1 MEDMRNI
8 VVLKDLPSNLVEEAI
23 IVLKQ
28 NQKIKK
34 PEYVEN
40 KGKTEQK
47 SEKHKFGN
55 YITKEAEMLITDY
68 ITKVEKNKKNKKTSV
83 NTNKNMQ
90 NAKKKLTKQ
99 QQIAIKKKKA
109 ILKIVKVLTLIIV
122 IIGVSI
128 YVALSPL
135 FNIKEINVTGNSKLS
150 KEEIIS
156 LSELK
161 TDENTFK
168 VSKKNIKNKVKAN
181 AYIENVKIRRKLPD
195 KVEIIVVERVATYM
209 IPFANSYIYINN
221 QGYMLEITSQKAE
234 MPAIVGI
241 STPEEELH
249 EGQRL
254 ISEDLVK
261 LGEVLQI
268 MESAN
273 ANELVDLITKIDI
286 SNRQDYILT
295 LEKEK
300 KAIHLGDVSNLS
312 TKMAYVKKIL
322 NDEKG
327 VEGEILVNTDLTN
340 KGAVFREKV

>member
-1 MEDMRNI
+1 MTKKSKEDIHYKKNKANKKTKSNNVSARNKNNELFDFDKEI
-8 VVLKDLPSNLVEEAI
+8 VIGMPRISDDK
-23 IVLKQ
+23 
-28 NQKIKK
+28 
-34 PEYVEN
+34 
-40 KGKTEQK
+40 
-47 SEKHKFGN
+47 
-55 YITKEAEMLITDY
+55 
-68 ITKVEKNKKNKKTSV
+68 EKNKKNKKTSV
-83 NTNKNMQ
+83 NTNKNKQ

-122 IIGVSI
+122 LIGVSI

>member
-1 MEDMRNI
+1 MTKKSKEDIHYKKNKVNKKTKSNNVSARNKNNELFDFDKEI
-8 VVLKDLPSNLVEEAI
+8 VIGMPRISDDK
-23 IVLKQ
+23 
-28 NQKIKK
+28 
-34 PEYVEN
+34 
-40 KGKTEQK
+40 
-47 SEKHKFGN
+47 
-55 YITKEAEMLITDY
+55 
-68 ITKVEKNKKNKKTSV
+68 EKNKKNKKTSV
-83 NTNKNMQ
+83 NTNKNKQ

-221 QGYMLEITSQKAE
+221 QGYMLEITSKKAE

>member
-1 MEDMRNI
+1 MTKKSKEDIHYKKNKANKKTKSNNVSARNKNNELFDFDKEI
-8 VVLKDLPSNLVEEAI
+8 VIGMPRISDDK
-23 IVLKQ
+23 
-28 NQKIKK
+28 
-34 PEYVEN
+34 
-40 KGKTEQK
+40 
-47 SEKHKFGN
+47 
-55 YITKEAEMLITDY
+55 
-68 ITKVEKNKKNKKTSV
+68 EKNKKNKKTSV
-83 NTNKNMQ
+83 NTNKNKQ

-122 IIGVSI
+122 LIGVSI

-221 QGYMLEITSQKAE
+221 QGYMLEITSKKAE

>member
-1 MEDMRNI
+1 MTKKSKEDIHYKKNKANKKTKSNNVSARNKNNELFDFDKEI
-8 VVLKDLPSNLVEEAI
+8 VIGMPRISDDK
-23 IVLKQ
+23 
-28 NQKIKK
+28 
-34 PEYVEN
+34 
-40 KGKTEQK
+40 
-47 SEKHKFGN
+47 
-55 YITKEAEMLITDY
+55 
-68 ITKVEKNKKNKKTSV
+68 EKNKKNKKTSV
-83 NTNKNMQ
+83 NTNKNKQ

-135 FNIKEINVTGNSKLS
+135 FNIKEINVTGNSKIS

>member
-1 MEDMRNI
+1 MTKKSKEDIHYKKNKANKKTKSNNVSARNKNNELFDFDKEI
-8 VVLKDLPSNLVEEAI
+8 VIGMPRISDDK
-23 IVLKQ
+23 
-28 NQKIKK
+28 
-34 PEYVEN
+34 
-40 KGKTEQK
+40 
-47 SEKHKFGN
+47 
-55 YITKEAEMLITDY
+55 
-68 ITKVEKNKKNKKTSV
+68 EKNKKNKKTSV

-135 FNIKEINVTGNSKLS
+135 FNIKEINITGNSKLS

>member
-1 MEDMRNI
+1 MTKKSKEDIHYKKNKANKKTKSNNVSARNKNDELFDFDKEI
-8 VVLKDLPSNLVEEAI
+8 VIGMPRISDDK
-23 IVLKQ
+23 
-28 NQKIKK
+28 
-34 PEYVEN
+34 
-40 KGKTEQK
+40 
-47 SEKHKFGN
+47 
-55 YITKEAEMLITDY
+55 
-68 ITKVEKNKKNKKTSV
+68 EKNKKNKKTSV
-83 NTNKNMQ
+83 NTNKNKQ

-209 IPFANSYIYINN
+209 IPFANSYTYINN

>member
-1 MEDMRNI
+1 MTKKSKEDIHYKKNKANKKTKSNNVSARNKNNELFDFDKEI
-8 VVLKDLPSNLVEEAI
+8 VIGMPRISDDK
-23 IVLKQ
+23 
-28 NQKIKK
+28 
-34 PEYVEN
+34 
-40 KGKTEQK
+40 
-47 SEKHKFGN
+47 
-55 YITKEAEMLITDY
+55 
-68 ITKVEKNKKNKKTSV
+68 EKNKKNKKTSV
-83 NTNKNMQ
+83 NTNKNKQ

-99 QQIAIKKKKA
+99 QQMAIKKKKA

-209 IPFANSYIYINN
+209 ILFANSYIYINN

>member
-1 MEDMRNI
+1 MTKKSKEDIHYKKNKANKKTKSNNVSARNKNNELFDFDKEI
-8 VVLKDLPSNLVEEAI
+8 VIGMPRISDDK
-23 IVLKQ
+23 
-28 NQKIKK
+28 
-34 PEYVEN
+34 
-40 KGKTEQK
+40 
-47 SEKHKFGN
+47 
-55 YITKEAEMLITDY
+55 
-68 ITKVEKNKKNKKTSV
+68 EKNKKNKKTSV
-83 NTNKNMQ
+83 NTNKNKQ

-99 QQIAIKKKKA
+99 QQMAIKKKKA

-181 AYIENVKIRRKLPD
+181 AYIENVKIRRKFPD

>member
-1 MEDMRNI
+1 MTKKSKEDIHYKKNKVNKKTKSNNVSARNKNNELFDFDKEI
-8 VVLKDLPSNLVEEAI
+8 VIGMPRISDDK
-23 IVLKQ
+23 
-28 NQKIKK
+28 
-34 PEYVEN
+34 
-40 KGKTEQK
+40 
-47 SEKHKFGN
+47 
-55 YITKEAEMLITDY
+55 
-68 ITKVEKNKKNKKTSV
+68 EKNKKNKKTSV
-83 NTNKNMQ
+83 NTNKNKQ

-209 IPFANSYIYINN
+209 ITFANSYIYINN
-221 QGYMLEITSQKAE
+221 QGYKLEITSQKAE

>member
-1 MEDMRNI
+1 MTKKSKEDIHYKKNKANKKTKSNNVSARNKNNELFDFDKEI
-8 VVLKDLPSNLVEEAI
+8 VIGMPRISDDK
-23 IVLKQ
+23 
-28 NQKIKK
+28 
-34 PEYVEN
+34 
-40 KGKTEQK
+40 
-47 SEKHKFGN
+47 
-55 YITKEAEMLITDY
+55 
-68 ITKVEKNKKNKKTSV
+68 EKNKKNKKTSE
-83 NTNKNMQ
+83 NTNKNKQ

>member
-1 MEDMRNI
+1 MTKKSKEDIHYKKNKVNKKTKSKNVSVRNKNNELFDFDKEI
-8 VVLKDLPSNLVEEAI
+8 VIGMPRISDDK
-23 IVLKQ
+23 
-28 NQKIKK
+28 
-34 PEYVEN
+34 
-40 KGKTEQK
+40 
-47 SEKHKFGN
+47 
-55 YITKEAEMLITDY
+55 
-68 ITKVEKNKKNKKTSV
+68 EKNKKNKKTSM
-83 NTNKNMQ
+83 NTNKNKQ
-90 NAKKKLTKQ
+90 NVKKKLTKQ
-99 QQIAIKKKKA
+99 QQIAIKRKKA

-122 IIGVSI
+122 LIGVGI

-135 FNIKEINVTGNSKLS
+135 FNIKDINIIGNSKVS

-161 TDENTFK
+161 TGENTFK
-168 VSKKNIKNKVKAN
+168 VLKKNIKNKVKAN

-295 LEKEK
+295 LEEEK

>member
-1 MEDMRNI
+1 MTKKSKEDIHYKKNKVNKKTKSNNVSARNKNNELFDFDKEI
-8 VVLKDLPSNLVEEAI
+8 VIGMPRISDDK
-23 IVLKQ
+23 
-28 NQKIKK
+28 
-34 PEYVEN
+34 
-40 KGKTEQK
+40 
-47 SEKHKFGN
+47 
-55 YITKEAEMLITDY
+55 
-68 ITKVEKNKKNKKTSV
+68 EKNKKNKKTSV
-83 NTNKNMQ
+83 NTNKNKQ

-99 QQIAIKKKKA
+99 QQMAIKKKKA

-161 TDENTFK
+161 TDENTFR

-181 AYIENVKIRRKLPD
+181 AYIANVKIRRKLPD

>member
-1 MEDMRNI
+1 MTKKSKEDIHYKKNKVNKKTKSNNVSARNKNNELFDFDKEI
-8 VVLKDLPSNLVEEAI
+8 VIGMPRISDDK
-23 IVLKQ
+23 
-28 NQKIKK
+28 
-34 PEYVEN
+34 
-40 KGKTEQK
+40 
-47 SEKHKFGN
+47 
-55 YITKEAEMLITDY
+55 
-68 ITKVEKNKKNKKTSV
+68 EKNKKNKKTSV
-83 NTNKNMQ
+83 NTNKNKQ

>member
-1 MEDMRNI
+1 MTKKSKEDIHYKKNKANKKTKSNNVSARNKNDELFDFDKEI
-8 VVLKDLPSNLVEEAI
+8 VIGMPRISDDK
-23 IVLKQ
+23 
-28 NQKIKK
+28 
-34 PEYVEN
+34 
-40 KGKTEQK
+40 
-47 SEKHKFGN
+47 
-55 YITKEAEMLITDY
+55 
-68 ITKVEKNKKNKKTSV
+68 EKNKKNKKTSV
-83 NTNKNMQ
+83 NTNKNKQ
-90 NAKKKLTKQ
+90 NAKKKITKQ

-135 FNIKEINVTGNSKLS
+135 SNIKEINVTGNSKLS

>member
-1 MEDMRNI
+1 MTKKSKEDIHYKKNKVNKKTKSNNVSARNKNNELFDFDKEI
-8 VVLKDLPSNLVEEAI
+8 VIGMPRISDDK
-23 IVLKQ
+23 
-28 NQKIKK
+28 
-34 PEYVEN
+34 
-40 KGKTEQK
+40 
-47 SEKHKFGN
+47 
-55 YITKEAEMLITDY
+55 
-68 ITKVEKNKKNKKTSV
+68 EKNKKNKKTSV

-161 TDENTFK
+161 TDENTFR

>member
-1 MEDMRNI
+1 MPRISDD
-8 VVLKDLPSNLVEEAI
+8 K
-23 IVLKQ
+23 
-28 NQKIKK
+28 
-34 PEYVEN
+34 
-40 KGKTEQK
+40 
-47 SEKHKFGN
+47 
-55 YITKEAEMLITDY
+55 
-68 ITKVEKNKKNKKTSV
+68 EKNKKNKKTSV
-83 NTNKNMQ
+83 NTNKNKQ

-99 QQIAIKKKKA
+99 QQMAIKKKKA

>member
-1 MEDMRNI
+1 MTKKSKEDIHYKKNKVNKKTKSNNVSARNKNNELFDFDKEI
-8 VVLKDLPSNLVEEAI
+8 VIGMPRISDDK
-23 IVLKQ
+23 
-28 NQKIKK
+28 
-34 PEYVEN
+34 
-40 KGKTEQK
+40 
-47 SEKHKFGN
+47 
-55 YITKEAEMLITDY
+55 
-68 ITKVEKNKKNKKTSV
+68 EKNKKNKKTSV
-83 NTNKNMQ
+83 NTNKNKQ

-254 ISEDLVK
+254 ISGDLVK

>member
-1 MEDMRNI
+1 MTKKSKEDIHYKKNKANKKTKSNNVSARNKNNELFDFDKEI
-8 VVLKDLPSNLVEEAI
+8 VIGMPRISDDK
-23 IVLKQ
+23 
-28 NQKIKK
+28 
-34 PEYVEN
+34 
-40 KGKTEQK
+40 
-47 SEKHKFGN
+47 
-55 YITKEAEMLITDY
+55 
-68 ITKVEKNKKNKKTSV
+68 EKNKKNKKTSV

-135 FNIKEINVTGNSKLS
+135 FNIKEINVIGNSKLS

>member
-1 MEDMRNI
+1 MTKKSKEDIHYKKNKVNKKTKSNNVSAINKNNELFDFDKEI
-8 VVLKDLPSNLVEEAI
+8 VIGMPRISDDK
-23 IVLKQ
+23 
-28 NQKIKK
+28 
-34 PEYVEN
+34 
-40 KGKTEQK
+40 
-47 SEKHKFGN
+47 
-55 YITKEAEMLITDY
+55 
-68 ITKVEKNKKNKKTSV
+68 EKNKKNKKTSV
-83 NTNKNMQ
+83 NTNKNKQ

>member
-1 MEDMRNI
+1 MTKKSKEDIHYKKNKANKKTKSNNVSARNKNNELFNFDKEI
-8 VVLKDLPSNLVEEAI
+8 VIGMPRISDDK
-23 IVLKQ
+23 
-28 NQKIKK
+28 
-34 PEYVEN
+34 
-40 KGKTEQK
+40 
-47 SEKHKFGN
+47 
-55 YITKEAEMLITDY
+55 
-68 ITKVEKNKKNKKTSV
+68 EKNKKNKKTSV
-83 NTNKNMQ
+83 NTNKNKQ

>member
-1 MEDMRNI
+1 MTKKSKEDIHYKKNKVNKKTKSKNVSVRNKNNELFDFDKEI
-8 VVLKDLPSNLVEEAI
+8 VIGMPRISDDK
-23 IVLKQ
+23 
-28 NQKIKK
+28 
-34 PEYVEN
+34 
-40 KGKTEQK
+40 
-47 SEKHKFGN
+47 
-55 YITKEAEMLITDY
+55 
-68 ITKVEKNKKNKKTSV
+68 EKNKKNKKTSM
-83 NTNKNMQ
+83 NTNKNKQ
-90 NAKKKLTKQ
+90 NVKKKLTKQ
-99 QQIAIKKKKA
+99 QQIAIKRKKA

-122 IIGVSI
+122 LIGVGI

-135 FNIKEINVTGNSKLS
+135 FNIKDINIIGNSKVS

-161 TDENTFK
+161 TGENTFK

-295 LEKEK
+295 LEEEK

>member
-1 MEDMRNI
+1 MTKKSKEDIHYKKNKANKKTKSNNVSARNKNNELFDFDKEI
-8 VVLKDLPSNLVEEAI
+8 VIGMPRISDDK
-23 IVLKQ
+23 
-28 NQKIKK
+28 
-34 PEYVEN
+34 
-40 KGKTEQK
+40 
-47 SEKHKFGN
+47 
-55 YITKEAEMLITDY
+55 
-68 ITKVEKNKKNKKTSV
+68 EKNKKNKKTSV

-128 YVALSPL
+128 YGALSPL

>member
-1 MEDMRNI
+1 MTKKSKEDIHYKKNKVNKKTKSNNVSARNKNNELFDFDKEI
-8 VVLKDLPSNLVEEAI
+8 VIGMPRISDDK
-23 IVLKQ
+23 
-28 NQKIKK
+28 
-34 PEYVEN
+34 
-40 KGKTEQK
+40 
-47 SEKHKFGN
+47 
-55 YITKEAEMLITDY
+55 
-68 ITKVEKNKKNKKTSV
+68 EKNKKNKKTSV
-83 NTNKNMQ
+83 NTNQNKQ

-300 KAIHLGDVSNLS
+300 KAIHFGDVSNLS

>member
-1 MEDMRNI
+1 M
-8 VVLKDLPSNLVEEAI
+8 VC
-23 IVLKQ
+23 
-28 NQKIKK
+28 
-34 PEYVEN
+34 
-40 KGKTEQK
+40 
-47 SEKHKFGN
+47 
-55 YITKEAEMLITDY
+55 
-68 ITKVEKNKKNKKTSV
+68 KKNKKTSV
-83 NTNKNMQ
+83 NTNKNKQ

-99 QQIAIKKKKA
+99 QQMAIKKKKA

-128 YVALSPL
+128 FVALSPL

-168 VSKKNIKNKVKAN
+168 VSKKNIKIKVKAN

>member
-1 MEDMRNI
+1 MTKKSKEDIHYKKNK
-8 VVLKDLPSNLVEEAI
+8 V
-23 IVLKQ
+23 
-28 NQKIKK
+28 NQKTKSNN
-34 PEYVEN
+34 VSARN
-40 KGKTEQK
+40 KNNEL
-47 SEKHKFGN
+47 FDFD
-55 YITKEAEMLITDY
+55 KEIVIGMPRISDD
-68 ITKVEKNKKNKKTSV
+68 KEKNKKNKKTSV
-83 NTNKNMQ
+83 NTNKNKQ
-90 NAKKKLTKQ
+90 NAKKKLIKQ
-99 QQIAIKKKKA
+99 QQMAIKKKKA

-249 EGQRL
+249 EGQGL

-340 KGAVFREKV
+340 KGAEFREKV

>member
-1 MEDMRNI
+1 MTKKSKEDIHYKKNKANKKTKSNNVSARNKNNELFDFDKEI
-8 VVLKDLPSNLVEEAI
+8 VIGMPRISDDK
-23 IVLKQ
+23 
-28 NQKIKK
+28 
-34 PEYVEN
+34 
-40 KGKTEQK
+40 
-47 SEKHKFGN
+47 
-55 YITKEAEMLITDY
+55 
-68 ITKVEKNKKNKKTSV
+68 EKNKKNKKTSV
-83 NTNKNMQ
+83 NTNKNKQ

-99 QQIAIKKKKA
+99 QQMAIKKKKA

-161 TDENTFK
+161 TDENTFR
-168 VSKKNIKNKVKAN
+168 VSNKNIKNKVKAN